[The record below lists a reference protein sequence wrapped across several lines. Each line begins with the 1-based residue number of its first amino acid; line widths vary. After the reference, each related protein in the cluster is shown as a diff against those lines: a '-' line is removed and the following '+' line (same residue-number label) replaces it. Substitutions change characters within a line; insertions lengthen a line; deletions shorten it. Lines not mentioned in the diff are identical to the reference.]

1 MVFTAFAIKDT
12 SQYLQSPEPACPTQA
27 SFEEASIPCPFCWA
41 HLAFREF
48 FPWILCLLSL
58 GPSSNLWL
66 KILKWLLRNAEAGNL
81 QVSKRLHWSI
91 GVAYGDL
98 ICFVPQPTRGVAFC
112 DLFNYFTALW
122 DAKRNLETSKASR
135 LGKNRMFFLFPIFL
149 TKEFVV
155 HLKN

>member
-1 MVFTAFAIKDT
+1 MLLKTPLNTCKDW
-12 SQYLQSPEPACPTQA
+12 SPPAPRRHPLRKQA
-27 SFEEASIPCPFCWA
+27 SPVLFVEHTRHFCG
-41 HLAFREF
+41 F
-48 FPWILCLLSL
+48 FPWILLCLLSL

-66 KILKWLLRNAEAGNL
+66 RILKWLLRNAEVGNL
-81 QVSKRLHWSI
+81 QVFKRLHWSI

-122 DAKRNLETSKASR
+122 DAKQNLETSKASR
-135 LGKNRMFFLFPIFL
+135 LRKNRMFFLFPIFL